1 MMAGVPD
8 ELRRIEKDL
17 LAPAWRRRTEAEHRW
32 PVAIAII
39 VLITLQWVLPDRLTA
54 GPRWMLPAVEIAL
67 AVVLVAANPVRM
79 RRDTTVLRMIAL
91 GLIAV
96 ASLGTVWSVAMLVR
110 DIVTGYDT
118 GSAAQLL
125 GTGAGIYLMNVV
137 TFAVWFWELDR
148 GGPVARSLGTDPYP
162 DLLFPPMTSPDMAHK
177 DWEPRFADYLYVAFT
192 NATAFSPTDT
202 LPLTRGAKLG
212 MALESAIALATA
224 ALVIAKAVNA
234 LG

>member
-1 MMAGVPD
+1 MTEP
-8 ELRRIEKDL
+8 EPL
-17 LAPAWRRRTEAEHRW
+17 PAWRRHTEGERRW
-32 PVAIAII
+32 PVGIAMIAII
-39 VLITLQWVLPDRLTA
+39 ALQWFLPDRLTL
-54 GPRWMLPAVEIAL
+54 GPRWLFPLVEGVL
-67 AVVLVAANPVRM
+67 AVVLHAADPGKL
-79 RRDTTVLRMIAL
+79 RRDTSTLRMIAL
-91 GLIAV
+91 GLITV
-96 ASLGTVWSVAMLVR
+96 ASLGTAWSVAMLIR

-125 GTGAGIYLMNVV
+125 GTGAAIYLMNVL

-148 GGPVARSLGTDPYP
+148 GGPVARAHGIDPYP
-162 DLLFPPMTSPDMAHK
+162 DFLFPPMTSPDMARK
-177 DWEPRFADYLYVAFT
+177 EWEPRFLDYLYVAFT

-202 LPLTRGAKLG
+202 LPMTRGAKSG

>member
-1 MMAGVPD
+1 MAG
-8 ELRRIEKDL
+8 I
-17 LAPAWRRRTEAEHRW
+17 
-32 PVAIAII
+32 IA
-39 VLITLQWVLPDRLTA
+39 LQWLLPDRLTP
-54 GPRWMLPAVEIAL
+54 GPRWLLPAVEVLL
-67 AVVLVAANPVRM
+67 AAVLQAADPTRM
-79 RRDTTVLRMIAL
+79 KRDTEALRMVAL

-96 ASLGTVWSVAMLVR
+96 ASLGTVWSVTMLIK
-110 DIVTGYDT
+110 DILTGYGT

-125 GTGAGIYLMNVV
+125 GTGGGIYLMNVL

-148 GGPVARSLGTDPYP
+148 GGPVARSRGTDPYP

-177 DWEPRFADYLYVAFT
+177 EWEPRFADYLYVAFT

-202 LPLTRGAKLG
+202 LPLTRGAKAG